1 MLVQNLQFL
10 HKKLSESMTEIWI
23 IFVKEV
29 CNKLIPKE
37 LAFGS
42 RYWVNQFR
50 PTSFTADADQLI
62 PQVFETELFLHRAHR
77 LTGNWVSSHLNN
89 TKTVNLKPLTNI

>member
-1 MLVQNLQFL
+1 MKFRGLKNIYQ
-10 HKKLSESMTEIWI
+10 
-23 IFVKEV
+23 EV

-37 LAFGS
+37 LAFSS
-42 RYWVNQFR
+42 RDWINQFR

-77 LTGNWVSSHLNN
+77 LTGN
-89 TKTVNLKPLTNI
+89 